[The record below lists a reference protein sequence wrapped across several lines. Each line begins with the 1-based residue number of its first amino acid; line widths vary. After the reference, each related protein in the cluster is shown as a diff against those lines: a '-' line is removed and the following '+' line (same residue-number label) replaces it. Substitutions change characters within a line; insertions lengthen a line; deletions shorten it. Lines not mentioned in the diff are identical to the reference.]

1 MLTEKQKKAFEEAV
15 GKAMSAVRTGYN
27 GCSLDTYDFEYSDE
41 ATMLDVYVYTDDGE
55 YGMSGGFYVGHA
67 ATLSEIAD
75 YYAHEVAS
83 TQSKDVNYDWISY
96 YGDGDSCG
104 LDELVE
110 QGDISEQEADEIVS
124 DLAFAYSEI
133 GASVAANLAT
143 YALPDNGGGWLLVA
157 HGVDWQG
164 RTGYKLI
171 DDPSEATSRSYD
183 ASFRF
188 STLNEDKGYAE
199 LVESSHDC
207 LGSSVEMFSLTEDE
221 RERMEN
227 DMDFDEVIAWA
238 KERANA

>member
-1 MLTEKQKKAFEEAV
+1 MLTEEQKKAFEEAV
-15 GKAMSAVRTGYN
+15 HNAMSGITGYGN
-27 GCSLDTYDFEYSDE
+27 CSLDGYDFDYSDK
-41 ATMLDVYVYTDDGE
+41 ATMLDINVYTDDGE
-55 YGMSGGFYVGHA
+55 YGMSGGFYVERA

-75 YYAHEVAS
+75 YYAHEVAPM
-83 TQSKDVNYDWISY
+83 QPKDVNYDWISC
-96 YGDGDSCG
+96 YGDEDFRG
-104 LDELVE
+104 LDELME
-110 QGDISEQEADEIVS
+110 QGDISEQKADEIVR
-124 DLAFAYSEI
+124 DLAFAYAEI
-133 GASVAANLAT
+133 GASIAANLAT

-188 STLNEDKGYAE
+188 GTLNEDTGYAK

-207 LGSSVEMFSLTEDE
+207 LGAPVEMFSLTEDE

-227 DMDFDEVIAWA
+227 DMSVDEIIAWA
-238 KERANA
+238 KDRADA